1 VSGFH
6 RRRGKLVVTLD
17 PAEVQVLADVVDQV
31 RQLLAL
37 RRSAA
42 PADPLEAITGIR
54 TAPSSPPED
63 PALGR
68 LLPDFHRDD
77 ADLAGGLRVLYE
89 PELISAK
96 DRAAVVLLDSLPLGG
111 GTVRLSEEAAE
122 AWLTSL
128 NDVRL
133 ALGVRL
139 DITDDDAE
147 PTLDRAELHGAGPA
161 MYNVYR
167 WLSALQDSLVVA
179 LMH

>member
-1 VSGFH
+1 MPGFR
-6 RRRGKLVVTLD
+6 RRRGKLVVTLES
-17 PAEVQVLADVVDQV
+17 AEVQVLADVVDQV
-31 RQLLAL
+31 RQLLAQ
-37 RRSAA
+37 RRSEA
-42 PADPLEAITGIR
+42 PSDPLDAITGIQ
-54 TAPSSPPED
+54 TAPSTAPTD

-68 LLPDFHRDD
+68 LLPAFHREDD
-77 ADLAGGLRVLYE
+77 ELAAGLRVLYE
-89 PELISAK
+89 PELITAK
-96 DRAAVVLLDSLPLGG
+96 DRAAVALLDSLPHGG
-111 GTVRLSEEAAE
+111 GTVRLSEETAE

-139 DITDDDAE
+139 DITDDEAE
-147 PTLDRAELHGAGPA
+147 PDLDRSDLHGTGAA

>member
-1 VSGFH
+1 MAGFR
-6 RRRGKLVVTLD
+6 RRRGKLVVTLE

-31 RQLLAL
+31 RQLLAQ
-37 RRSAA
+37 RRAEA
-42 PADPLEAITGIR
+42 PADPLDVITGIQ
-54 TAPSSPPED
+54 TAPSTPPAD

-68 LLPDFHRDD
+68 LLPDFHREDD
-77 ADLAGGLRVLYE
+77 ALAGGLRVLYE
-89 PELISAK
+89 PELITAK
-96 DRAAVVLLDSLPLGG
+96 DRAAVALLDSLPLGG
-111 GTVRLSEEAAE
+111 GTVRLSEETAE

-147 PTLDRAELHGAGPA
+147 PELARPELQGAGPA
-161 MYNVYR
+161 MFNVYR